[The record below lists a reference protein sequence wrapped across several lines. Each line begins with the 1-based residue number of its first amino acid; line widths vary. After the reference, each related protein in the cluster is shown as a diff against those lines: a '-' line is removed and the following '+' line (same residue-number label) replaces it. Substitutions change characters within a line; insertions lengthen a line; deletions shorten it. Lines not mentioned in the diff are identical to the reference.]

1 MELREKLSK
10 QLEGFPSLKKHE
22 SDIRKIVKTSSD
34 IEHAIRKE
42 LDVFLYEDSPR
53 SKLEEIRA
61 YDMLS
66 FMYNIYGDEENT
78 KKYIEKALDID
89 PSNIITLTCKAHFFL
104 DKEERLIEVK
114 DIIHE
119 VNTAMEKQYRVI
131 QADAEIAYAFSRCGM
146 KMYSKAIARF
156 ESVIE
161 NASRITD
168 ANQPLEWTTHVCIWT
183 FGLALT
189 KRRLLHPCNTIDPV
203 EMSEYLK
210 AHGSVIDLLKDV
222 TNISIKTATGINKVI
237 QLYRARALVEIGV
250 LVDSVQ
256 RNKKVF
262 RRGLS
267 DIIPDCDTD
276 TSARHYIDAA
286 RAICNN
292 DVFVLQKC
300 GKMYRYIQEIDLSI
314 ELLQKA
320 VAIKPSSFG
329 LHHLA
334 LSLKRCLEMK
344 SPEWNHRRGRGRG
357 RHVRQLH
364 YGNSRE
370 RDTYTAEPCQQ
381 EPKINRSVSRGSGN
395 EDSGFVSMSFL
406 PHQHERRLQ
415 QQSQFSDAQ
424 QLEEQLDSLKLEPS
438 KLCAAT
444 EVSCTKI
451 KSPEWNHSRGRGRGR
466 HERQLHDGHSRKR
479 DTYTAGPCRQ
489 EPQINRSVS
498 LGSGNEDS
506 GFASMSLLHHQNE
519 RRLQQQSQYSDAQ
532 QLEEQPDSL
541 KLEPSKLCA
550 ATGVS
555 CTESQVNTV
564 SHTLTGLQKS
574 SSNERFYSSS
584 NRRGRGRHGRRVRQP
599 FRRCISELP
608 RNRSFENMIKS
619 PKKVMLI
626 DTNLDSKKTIDA
638 VLDNL
643 DKAIE
648 LNNTA
653 ALYDKGLF
661 LRQIKDSDQA
671 YDIFKKVIKDERC
684 SLVLLANSYEQ
695 AAYCIL
701 DKNNKSEEFQMQY
714 YLKRSVEVSCNLV
727 AKIPF
732 LKNCWQAA
740 PTLLDFLNRKAK
752 TTETLRN
759 LGFLYDKMENFQN
772 AIDVYEELL
781 QKLEE
786 TGEKIEILT
795 EMIKTFISL
804 GRYDDAVLA
813 FDTIMCLPDGRA
825 QIDEDLYIDVHIEG
839 GLQSLIK
846 EEHAMAQLRL
856 KNAIQFNANTN
867 EDSEETEEARHDEND
882 VIGQKFDIYILCDDE
897 KAEEKFMNLFANLKT
912 LGLSVT
918 LNEIDVPPGQTT
930 MEGIS
935 YAMEASH
942 HFIIA
947 LEAKPTR
954 TFQHRVAMI
963 NQILHERKHGNM
975 IILAP
980 PNFELPKWLYGSKV
994 INSDVEFDKDADVQ
1008 RILNNAS
1015 LRYKLKEIISTLS
1028 RHREAS

>member
-370 RDTYTAEPCQQ
+370 RDTYTAE
-381 EPKINRSVSRGSGN
+381 
-395 EDSGFVSMSFL
+395 
-406 PHQHERRLQ
+406 
-415 QQSQFSDAQ
+415 
-424 QLEEQLDSLKLEPS
+424 
-438 KLCAAT
+438 
-444 EVSCTKI
+444 
-451 KSPEWNHSRGRGRGR
+451 
-466 HERQLHDGHSRKR
+466 
-479 DTYTAGPCRQ
+479 PCRQ